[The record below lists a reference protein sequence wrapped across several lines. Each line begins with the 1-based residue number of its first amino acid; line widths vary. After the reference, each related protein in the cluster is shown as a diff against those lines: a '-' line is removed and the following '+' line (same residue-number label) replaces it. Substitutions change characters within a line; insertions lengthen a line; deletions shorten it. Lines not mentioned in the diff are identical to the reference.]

1 MKIVNKTNNCVIADK
16 AKYAKNFISR
26 LVGLLNRSSL
36 NDGEALIIIPS
47 NCVHSFFMRF
57 SIDVIFIDKSKKV
70 VGFISNFTPFRLSP
84 LYSKACMTIELPRG
98 VILKSNIKLSD
109 VIEFI

>member
-1 MKIVNKTNNCVIADK
+1 MKVINKSNNFVLADK

-36 NDGEALIIIPS
+36 NKGEALVIVPS

-57 SIDVIFIDKSKKV
+57 SIDVIFLDKSKKV
-70 VGFISNFTPFRLSP
+70 VGFISDFKPFYLSP
-84 LYSKACMTIELPRG
+84 LYSKAYMTVELPAG
-98 VILKSNIKLSD
+98 VIVESNIQLND
-109 VIEFI
+109 VLEII